1 MKDEV
6 YTPLQVIAV
15 CGKVGQVGNLK
26 EATASIID
34 RTCDDSNPEICTNH
48 FKYRAWVKLTRAG
61 KDKSFDSVKFIDSL
75 LDQLCTNYCPRHG
88 SAEDFLKLKG
98 LKMLTEAEV
107 KLKEEFV
114 KQVMRDQRYLV
125 FLEDVSSKDDGD
137 AVRKYLPEK
146 TDGSCIVVHTEDT
159 EVGSLCVAQP
169 HGELASKK
177 PHGELE
183 LLFSADHSARVFF
196 NEVIIYARSIINK
209 FQEEL

>member
-15 CGKVGQVGNLK
+15 CGKVGKVGNLK

-48 FKYRAWVKLTRAG
+48 FRYRAWVKLTRA
-61 KDKSFDSVKFIDSL
+61 DDHKSFDSVKFIDSL

-125 FLEDVSSKDDGD
+125 FLEDVSSTDDWD

-146 TDGSCIVVHTEDT
+146 TDGSCIVVHTEDPK
-159 EVGSLCVAQP
+159 VGSLCVAQ
-169 HGELASKK
+169 

-196 NEVIIYARSIINK
+196 NEVIIYTPEVYLRV
-209 FQEEL
+209 ELCFCSKYN